1 MPVTE
6 MELNEALNRAASLMS
21 PEGQRRIEYADRRN
35 KANYNMEGEF
45 IQPSESYQMRNTRPQ
60 TQQPMS
66 ENIKR
71 TSGLPKVILESM
83 HNNVIDEYSGSVSSD
98 YESVLDSIKYKPTS
112 RPQQKLNEE
121 SYIPETY
128 TAPQPQYYPPQQ
140 QYYVQ
145 PQMATVDYNYIRS
158 IVNECIAANMQK
170 IKEELLNESS
180 LKVIRLGSENKI
192 QLIDNKNNLY
202 ESKLEYRKNIS
213 KK

>member
-6 MELNEALNRAASLMS
+6 MELNEALNRAAALMS

-35 KANYNMEGEF
+35 KTNYNMEGDF
-45 IQPSESYQMRNTRPQ
+45 VQPSESYHMRNTRPQ
-60 TQQPMS
+60 MN
-66 ENIKR
+66 ENIKH
-71 TSGLPKVILESM
+71 TSGLPKAILESM
-83 HNNVIDEYSGSVSSD
+83 HNNVIDEYGGTLSSD
-98 YESVLDSIKYKPTS
+98 YESVLDNIKYKPAP

-121 SYIPETY
+121 SYTPETY
-128 TAPQPQYYPPQQ
+128 SAPQPQYYPPQQ
-140 QYYVQ
+140 QYYVPQ
-145 PQMATVDYNYIRS
+145 PQIATVDYNYIRS
-158 IVNECIAANMQK
+158 IVNECIQANMQK